1 MSSVNLINAY
11 KNAKIL
17 ISQSPIDK
25 NNIIT
30 DYIDLVVKFSNNN
43 YNSQV
48 QRPIINPVS
57 NPSEISIYNN
67 FNNVPTQIKNE
78 NENKNQS
85 IQNNKKTPY
94 IDITKTSSRSIQEL
108 AATFNY
114 LK

>member
-17 ISQSPIDK
+17 ISQSPVDK

-30 DYIDLVVKFSNNN
+30 DYIDLVIKFSNN
-43 YNSQV
+43 SQV
-48 QRPIINPVS
+48 QHPITVPN
-57 NPSEISIYNN
+57 EISIYNN
-67 FNNVPTQIKNE
+67 FNNVPTQNKID
-78 NENKNQS
+78 NKN
-85 IQNNKKTPY
+85 NKTPY